1 MSFILLGILN
11 AQAEVADAGSYE
23 LIQTVEFDG
32 SEGLVFT
39 NIPQTYQHLELRW
52 RCRSDSTST
61 GTTGVLLRPNN
72 FTGSTYTRH
81 SLYGQGSSVVSTG
94 STADSSMYIGTLV
107 RDGNTANI
115 FSAGVTSI
123 LDYTSTTKFKT
134 VRSFAGVSGGT
145 NDEEIGLYSGLYQET
160 DAIEDLSFLSGSA
173 AFLAG
178 SSASLY
184 GIKAA

>member
-1 MSFILLGILN
+1 MAWSMGLLGAALSG
-11 AQAEVADAGSYE
+11 AAGAYD
-23 LIQTVEFDG
+23 LIETVEFDG

-52 RCRSDSTST
+52 RCRSNSTST

-72 FTGSTYTRH
+72 FSGSTYTRH
-81 SLYGQGSSVVSTG
+81 SLYGQGSSVVSTA
-94 STADSSMYIGTLV
+94 STADSSMFVGPLV

-134 VRSFAGVSGGT
+134 VRSLAGVNGGV
-145 NDEEIGLYSGLYQET
+145 NNEEIGLYSGLYQET
-160 DAIEDLSFLSGSA
+160 NAIEDLTFISGTA

-184 GIKAA
+184 GIR